1 MGRRSAPA
9 PTTTIAFRVSPEQA
23 MLLDEAAKAAGIST
37 SEFVRGVLF
46 AAIEKDA
53 AATVRNPAAL
63 YLRFIEINEAAL
75 NLCGILT
82 QAITAAR
89 EIPAFEL
96 AKRAGR

>member
-46 AAIEKDA
+46 AAIEKD
-53 AATVRNPAAL
+53 
-63 YLRFIEINEAAL
+63 
-75 NLCGILT
+75 G
-82 QAITAAR
+82 
-89 EIPAFEL
+89 
-96 AKRAGR
+96 